1 MDAMEG
7 EALPTNEDVY
17 HVQGG
22 EMINMVG
29 CLEPMVDFLWR
40 NDVRICKVSLGLYH
54 AKGRMIPT
62 LEPSVHEAI
71 GGLSYCIIPATKY
84 PM

>member
-22 EMINMVG
+22 EMINVVK

-40 NDVRICKVSLGLYH
+40 NDVRICRFSLGLYNVE
-54 AKGRMIPT
+54 GRMILT
-62 LEPSVHEAI
+62 LEPSLDGEI
-71 GGLSYCIIPATKY
+71 GGFSYCIIPSTKY
-84 PM
+84 PK